1 MISADALYLEA
12 PFIDLVLAAG
22 KHVVIGMKQEA
33 RDLFQDADRLR
44 ARVPTTIGQDGA
56 RTTRLWD
63 LPELESFGTLGRRV
77 RGVWA
82 EEQTVKTRGVG
93 GVARQEVEEQRW
105 VWVPDLPAAVGP
117 AATIQR
123 WGHARWDLETRG

>member
-1 MISADALYLEA
+1 MISTDALYLEA

-44 ARVPTTIGQDGA
+44 ARVPATIGQDGA
-56 RTTRLWD
+56 RTTRPWD
-63 LPELESFGTLGRRV
+63 LPELASFGTLGRRV
-77 RGVWA
+77 RVVA

-93 GVARQEVEEQRW
+93 GVARQEVEEQRR
-105 VWVPDLPAAVGP
+105 VWVPDLPAAVVP